1 MNFLAH
7 QYLSFGDEAIMV
19 GNFIADTVKG
29 RQIEDYPADI
39 QKGIRLHRLIDNFT
53 DTHPLVLET
62 RKHLYPYFSKY
73 AAVVQ
78 DVYYD
83 HFLAIDWKV
92 YHAVALPDF
101 AQSVYHTLNASKMH
115 MNERAARTLH
125 YMELQDWLASY
136 ATTEG
141 IDRTL
146 KGMAS
151 RARFA
156 SNMEHSIAPL
166 KAHFHEMKSEFDA
179 LFPELEEAARK
190 AI

>member
-1 MNFLAH
+1 LNFLAH
-7 QYLSFGDEAIMV
+7 QYLSFGEKAIIV

-29 RQIEDYPADI
+29 RQIEDYPDDI
-39 QKGIRLHRLIDNFT
+39 QKGIRLHRMIDDFT

-83 HFLAIDWKV
+83 HFLAIDWPQ
-92 YHAVALPDF
+92 YHDMSLPDF

-125 YMELQDWLASY
+125 YMELQNWLAGY

-156 SNMEHSIAPL
+156 SNMEHAIAPL
-166 KAHFHEMKSEFDA
+166 NAHFHEMKSEFDA
-179 LFPELEEAARK
+179 FFPELENAVRK

>member
-1 MNFLAH
+1 LNFLAH

-29 RQIEDYPADI
+29 RQIEEYPADI
-39 QKGIRLHRLIDNFT
+39 QKGIRLHRLIDDFT
-53 DTHPLVLET
+53 DTHRLVLET

-83 HFLAIDWKV
+83 HFLAIDWQH
-92 YHAVALPDF
+92 YHPKSLPDF
-101 AQSVYHTLNASKMH
+101 AQSVYRTLNGSKIH

-125 YMELQDWLASY
+125 YMELQNWLANY
-136 ATTEG
+136 ASTDG

-156 SNMEHSIAPL
+156 SNMQNGIAPL

-179 LFPELEEAARK
+179 FFPELELAVRQAT
-190 AI
+190 